1 MEKGFQHHRRR
12 VAVITLKAQRVMR
25 AELAGE
31 QALGKGGEG
40 TSLHCTGISDLGA
53 DLGFATTRGRTGFD
67 GDAEAGI
74 AGGGVRPP

>member
-12 VAVITLKAQRVMR
+12 VAVITLKVQRVMR

-40 TSLHCTGISDLGA
+40 TRLHCTGISDLA
-53 DLGFATTRGRTGFD
+53 VIDKRKMKKLAILYL
-67 GDAEAGI
+67 AESALRQS
-74 AGGGVRPP
+74 VP